1 MKFTYHKHTDFPEYI
16 TCRVVKGT
24 VGVKDLIES
33 WSEMEEKGL
42 LDPPTVGLLNLLDEA
57 DIKMKLTDF
66 RELLSFL
73 RLRVN
78 AKRIKIAAVSHS
90 PNIVAFPFIAN
101 QLESVLNIKPFA
113 TKNAAVSWILEGV
126 DVD

>member
-1 MKFTYHKHTDFPEYI
+1 
-16 TCRVVKGT
+16 
-24 VGVKDLIES
+24 
-33 WSEMEEKGL
+33 MEKQGL

-57 DIKMKLTDF
+57 DIHMRLADVRLLMK
-66 RELLSFL
+66 FL
-73 RLRVN
+73 KTRLN
-78 AKRIKIAAVSHS
+78 AKRIKIAAVSSS

>member
-1 MKFTYHKHTDFPEYI
+1 MKFTYHRHPDFPEYI
-16 TCRVVKGT
+16 TCRVVKG
-24 VGVKDLIES
+24 S
-33 WSEMEEKGL
+33 
-42 LDPPTVGLLNLLDEA
+42 VGLLNLLDEA

-66 RELLSFL
+66 RKLLSFL

-78 AKRIKIAAVSHS
+78 AKRIKMEAVSHS
-90 PNIVAFPFIAN
+90 PNIVAFPFIAH

-126 DVD
+126 EID